1 MWVVCGI
8 RDKPPYVAQ
17 ILLQM
22 SMSEKCN
29 TLHRLLHFN
38 FCGICDQSV
47 MSLTPSGDPQ
57 PISCRP
63 PKPRRRGGWGV
74 RWWCWW
80 GGGDTFDWWWC
91 ELNRKR
97 LRESFYQARNTSGL
111 KCSCTTLCI
120 MQQPGRISRGARSQ
134 DESCLLLLPP
144 PQPTTRN
151 FAEAGKQGRNTW
163 HRAENRAEM
172 MSRFTKI

>member
-8 RDKPPYVAQ
+8 TDKPPYVAQ

-38 FCGICDQSV
+38 FGGICDQSV

-57 PISCRP
+57 PICCRP
-63 PKPRRRGGWGV
+63 PKPRRRGGWGG
-74 RWWCWW
+74 W
-80 GGGDTFDWWWC
+80 GGKDTFDWWWC

-97 LRESFYQARNTSGL
+97 WRESFYQARNTSGL
-111 KCSCTTLCI
+111 KCSCTTPLYNAAAWPHITKHQKPRRGLLVIIAPPSTHRMKLCW
-120 MQQPGRISRGARSQ
+120 SRETGVKHVKR
-134 DESCLLLLPP
+134 
-144 PQPTTRN
+144 
-151 FAEAGKQGRNTW
+151 GWK
-163 HRAENRAEM
+163 
-172 MSRFTKI
+172 